1 LRQLE
6 VEECVDWIFHELV
19 FDKGF
24 VCRHS
29 RTQGWEFLIFTT
41 TDYLLNAKKLQ
52 KFERLTGMILL
63 QIETND
69 GTSKIW
75 FGRLAELPCTRNKT
89 IAGSALGETRTD
101 TKKRLNEHRKIRP

>member
-1 LRQLE
+1 MRQLE
-6 VEECVDWIFHELV
+6 VEECVDWILHELI

-24 VCRHS
+24 VYRHS
-29 RTQGWEFLIFTT
+29 RAQKWEFLIFTA

-52 KFERLTGMILL
+52 KLERLTGMVLL

-75 FGRLAELPCTRNKT
+75 FGRLAEPPCTRSKT
-89 IAGSALGETRTD
+89 IAGSASGETRND
-101 TKKRLNEHRKIRP
+101 TNKMG

>member
-6 VEECVDWIFHELV
+6 VEECVDWMFHELV
-19 FDKGF
+19 FDRGF

-41 TDYLLNAKKLQ
+41 TDYLLNVKKLQ
-52 KFERLTGMILL
+52 KLERLTGMILL

>member
-1 LRQLE
+1 MRQLE
-6 VEECVDWIFHELV
+6 VVECVDWIFHELV

-52 KFERLTGMILL
+52 KLERLTGVILL
-63 QIETND
+63 QVETND
-69 GTSKIW
+69 GTSRIW
-75 FGRLAELPCTRNKT
+75 FGRLAERPCTRNKT

-101 TKKRLNEHRKIRP
+101 TKKWAK

>member
-6 VEECVDWIFHELV
+6 VEECVNWIFHELT

-24 VCRHS
+24 DCRHS
-29 RTQGWEFLIFTT
+29 RAQGWEFLVFTA

-52 KFERLTGMILL
+52 KLERLTGLILL

-69 GTSKIW
+69 GNSKIW
-75 FGRLAELPCTRNKT
+75 FGRLAEPSSTRNKT
-89 IAGSALGETRTD
+89 ITDSALGETRND
-101 TKKRLNEHRKIRP
+101 TNKMG

>member
-1 LRQLE
+1 MRQLE
-6 VEECVDWIFHELV
+6 VEECVDWIFHELI

-52 KFERLTGMILL
+52 KLERLTAMILL

-89 IAGSALGETRTD
+89 IAGSASGETRND
-101 TKKRLNEHRKIRP
+101 TNKMG

>member
-6 VEECVDWIFHELV
+6 VEECVNWIFHELI

-24 VCRHS
+24 DCRHS
-29 RTQGWEFLIFTT
+29 RAQGWEFLVFTA

-52 KFERLTGMILL
+52 KLERLTGLILL

-69 GTSKIW
+69 GNSKIW
-75 FGRLAELPCTRNKT
+75 FGRLAEPSSTRNKT
-89 IAGSALGETRTD
+89 ITDSALGETRND
-101 TKKRLNEHRKIRP
+101 TNKMG

>member
-6 VEECVDWIFHELV
+6 VEECVNWIFHELI

-24 VCRHS
+24 DCRHS
-29 RTQGWEFLIFTT
+29 RALVFTA

-52 KFERLTGMILL
+52 KLERLTGLILL

-69 GTSKIW
+69 GNSKIW
-75 FGRLAELPCTRNKT
+75 FGRLAEPSSNRNKT
-89 IAGSALGETRTD
+89 ITDSALGETRND
-101 TKKRLNEHRKIRP
+101 TNKMG

>member
-6 VEECVDWIFHELV
+6 VEECVNWIFHELI

-24 VCRHS
+24 DCRHS
-29 RTQGWEFLIFTT
+29 RAQGWEFLVFTA

-52 KFERLTGMILL
+52 KLERLTGLILL

-69 GTSKIW
+69 GNSKIW
-75 FGRLAELPCTRNKT
+75 FGRLAEPPSTRNNKT
-89 IAGSALGETRTD
+89 IADSSQGETRND
-101 TKKRLNEHRKIRP
+101 TNKMG

>member
-6 VEECVDWIFHELV
+6 VEECVDWIFHELI

-24 VCRHS
+24 DCRHS
-29 RTQGWEFLIFTT
+29 RTQGWEFLIFTA

-52 KFERLTGMILL
+52 KLERLTGMILL

-75 FGRLAELPCTRNKT
+75 FGRLAEPPRTRDTTITDSASRETRN
-89 IAGSALGETRTD
+89 D
-101 TKKRLNEHRKIRP
+101 TNKMG

>member
-6 VEECVDWIFHELV
+6 VEECVDWIFHELI

-52 KFERLTGMILL
+52 KLERLTGMILL
-63 QIETND
+63 QIETSD

-75 FGRLAELPCTRNKT
+75 FGRLAEPSSTRNKT
-89 IAGSALGETRTD
+89 ITDSALGETRND
-101 TKKRLNEHRKIRP
+101 TNKMG

>member
-1 LRQLE
+1 MGGESSLRQLE
-6 VEECVDWIFHELV
+6 VEECVDWIFHELI

-29 RTQGWEFLIFTT
+29 RAQKWEFLIFSATE
-41 TDYLLNAKKLQ
+41 YLLNAKKLQ
-52 KFERLTGMILL
+52 KLERLTGMILL

-75 FGRLAELPCTRNKT
+75 FGRLAEAPCARNKT
-89 IAGSALGETRTD
+89 IAGSASGDDTR
-101 TKKRLNEHRKIRP
+101 KMG

>member
-1 LRQLE
+1 MSQLE
-6 VEECVDWIFHELV
+6 VEECVDWIFHELI

-52 KFERLTGMILL
+52 KLERLTGMILL

-75 FGRLAELPCTRNKT
+75 FGRLAEPPCTRNKT
-89 IAGSALGETRTD
+89 IAGSASGETRND
-101 TKKRLNEHRKIRP
+101 TNKMG